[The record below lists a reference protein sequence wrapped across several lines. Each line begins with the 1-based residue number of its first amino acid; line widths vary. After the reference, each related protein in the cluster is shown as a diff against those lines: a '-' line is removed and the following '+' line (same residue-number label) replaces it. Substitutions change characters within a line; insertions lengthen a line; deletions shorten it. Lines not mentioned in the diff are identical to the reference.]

1 MNYEFIK
8 EVVILRIL
16 RPKSPFKVNEF
27 EYDPNA
33 FALRKEEISFCVQN
47 LFHERN
53 ILIYGP
59 RAIGKSSMG
68 IQLQKMLMGDKTL
81 LTRCDI
87 DSDFPKY
94 LCTRIPCNKQDSIS
108 QVAYNIL
115 CFLERQYNKKL
126 KSINYKDKKYFL
138 KFNLGVLQAGV
149 ETKIDSTKYSPT
161 TIATILTSE
170 LANALKIIIES
181 GIYQGINVMIDELDY
196 LSPDINFAHFIK
208 TVYEMLSTEG
218 AKHISFIFAGNT
230 GIYNHLWKG
239 DPSFSRIINT
249 VKIPIL
255 KAGELEFILDYAGA
269 TFSPPFKIED
279 KGKELIVSLSSGFPH
294 IPHLLGDAGF
304 KVMKDE
310 SNMTFDDIKIGID
323 NILMSDKKEEYL
335 SVLREISEED
345 RELITNITKYEQE
358 DKTLPVEI
366 PIEWIKEEFGDKL
379 VNGKSTKSILD
390 SLVKGGYI
398 KKNKERAHYVFSEEL
413 FRVFITLARLER
425 EEVLINKGEELE
437 YEKIKNFANENLLNE
452 IRSGKLDL
460 DTDLTHEE
468 RKEVIKKLR
477 KSITNS
483 KSTRKWEETEW
494 FDFL

>member
-1 MNYEFIK
+1 MNYEFAK
-8 EVVILRIL
+8 EVVVLQKL
-16 RPKSPFKVNEF
+16 RPRSPFKVNEF

-33 FALRKEEISFCVQN
+33 FALRKEEILICVQN

-59 RAIGKSSMG
+59 RGIGKSSMG
-68 IQLQKMLMGDKTL
+68 IQLQKTLMGDKTL
-81 LTRCDI
+81 LKRCGI

-94 LCTRIPCNKQDSIS
+94 LCARIPCNKEDSIS

-115 CFLERQYNKKL
+115 YFLEKKFNKKL
-126 KSINYKDKKYFL
+126 KSIDCKDKKIFL
-138 KFNLGVLQAGV
+138 KFNLGVLQPGI
-149 ETKIDSTKYSPT
+149 ETKIGSTKYAPT

-196 LSPDINFAHFIK
+196 LSPDINFAHFIR
-208 TVYEMLSTEG
+208 TVYEMLITEG
-218 AKHISFIFAGNT
+218 TKHIFFIFAGNT

-255 KAGELEFILDYAGA
+255 KSGELEFILDYGGA
-269 TFSPPFKIED
+269 NFSPLFKIED

-294 IPHLLGDAGF
+294 IPHLLGDASF

-335 SVLREISEED
+335 TVLMEMSEED
-345 RELITNITKYEQE
+345 RELITNITKYEQR
-358 DKTLPVEI
+358 DKTLPIEI
-366 PIEWIKEEFGDKL
+366 PIEWIKEEFGDES

-398 KKNKERAHYVFSEEL
+398 KKNKDRTHYVFSEEL
-413 FRVFITLARLER
+413 FRVHISVTSGHCFRNYPDSIPVTSGQHSGIIRTPCR
-425 EEVLINKGEELE
+425 I
-437 YEKIKNFANENLLNE
+437 IK
-452 IRSGKLDL
+452 
-460 DTDLTHEE
+460 
-468 RKEVIKKLR
+468 
-477 KSITNS
+477 
-483 KSTRKWEETEW
+483 
-494 FDFL
+494 